1 MINKEMSIGQSNEI
15 NERLRFYRAL
25 NIFSH
30 ALFLYI
36 SGEREVNEG
45 NIFSAIVNL
54 YFSIFHIATASIIL
68 LPDYPFEYKK
78 FFLLPNES
86 FSNKKKRLGVRH
98 HEVLDIL
105 KSKKEKDSFLKKL
118 YEILKE
124 TKELRELASYG
135 HYIELLEAD
144 DIPSEGISSKEKVF
158 INVRPL
164 ALKEYREIA
173 IKPRPFEPINK
184 KVIDETREIHKLIF
198 SFAEYFRKMLNNYLN
213 NYVQKDKSSIAKLFF
228 ASWCYEIA
236 ALICYVPES
245 VYNEVIKLAKD
256 FCNSISKEYLDAF
269 EEAYYSKEYK
279 KILEAYKEG
288 SILSSYKVSFTF
300 VSITF

>member
-36 SGEREVNEG
+36 SGEKEVNEG

-86 FSNKKKRLGVRH
+86 FSNKKKRLGVKH
-98 HEVLDIL
+98 QEVLDIL

-118 YEILKE
+118 YEVIKKA
-124 TKELRELASYG
+124 KELRELASYG

-144 DIPSEGISSKEKVF
+144 DIPYEEISSKEKVF

-173 IKPRPFEPINK
+173 IKPKPFEPINK

-198 SFAEYFRKMLNNYLN
+198 SFAEYFKKMLN

-228 ASWCYEIA
+228 VSWCYDIA
-236 ALICYVPES
+236 ALICYVPENI
-245 VYNEVIKLAKD
+245 YNEVVKLAKD
-256 FCNSISKEYLDAF
+256 FCNSISKEHLDAF
-269 EEAYYSKEYK
+269 EEVYYSKEYK
-279 KILEAYKEG
+279 KILEAFKEG
-288 SILSSYKVSFTF
+288 SILSSYKVSFTM
-300 VSITF
+300 VNY